1 MNQTRVPAPQ
11 LRESLF
17 SRSLGQ
23 EGLWATSAGVCWPQ
37 RRTDWCPLQS
47 PESGLLLT
55 HTQSGLVAPPKIGG
69 RDAHSTK
76 PRTDPWSAERNI
88 APATFALSSRPLLSL
103 CLSLVSRLPLS
114 RTTCRPVPTHGLLY
128 LNHILEWPCKH
139 PSRNGRARRGGQDPR
154 RAATHGYGY
163 KQTSKCLAC
172 RRNRI

>member
-55 HTQSGLVAPPKIGG
+55 HTQSGLVPQYTSLAEWTRPASRLHPKSEAGTPTAPSHVRIRGAQRGTLRLPYSHCP
-69 RDAHSTK
+69 RD
-76 PRTDPWSAERNI
+76 
-88 APATFALSSRPLLSL
+88 LCSRSVCLLSL
-103 CLSLVSRLPLS
+103 ASASA
-114 RTTCRPVPTHGLLY
+114 VPPADLY
-128 LNHILEWPCKH
+128 LL
-139 PSRNGRARRGGQDPR
+139 
-154 RAATHGYGY
+154 TGYSTLT
-163 KQTSKCLAC
+163 TS
-172 RRNRI
+172 